1 MASTKY
7 YITTV
12 SWYNQLRIK
21 SKALVGISVICLL
34 ILIGIS
40 LSIHLVNKIHEET
53 KEIHNKWMQSILK
66 ISEMLDQLDHIGKL
80 ESKHILTNSL
90 EEKSNIEEQLR
101 LLQKDFLTNKI
112 YYKTLSF
119 DKEEKSVYIRFSQNL
134 EQYFIAQNELIEKSR
149 SPNKQGITI
158 LSEKSKS
165 QIDRVN
171 SNLHEMLNLNKQGEI
186 ESNQIVDNSYYSLL
200 FQMVLT
206 SIFTVVFIY
215 LVIYYTFKQFVFPLQ
230 LAESATNRIAK
241 GDWKV
246 RIEYESKDELGKFIK
261 TFNQMVED
269 HRKIDAEKT
278 KIEKE
283 VRKNEELFRTLI
295 EISPDAILLIG
306 LDYSILWANNNMLR
320 MFGYDSIEELR
331 ELHAV
336 DFAIPPEKEKIAS
349 IMRSLLSSDYS
360 NYAYESMAIR
370 KDKTTFPIEIQ
381 HAIYQNENVNVGILT
396 NIRDITERKLA
407 EEALIENEERYRIIT
422 ENMADVILVIDA
434 NSMKLLYISPSIKN
448 LTDYSVLEIMS
459 QSYKDFLAP
468 ASLKYA
474 QKTFPLRLKRLSAG
488 KKSLKGIYVDE
499 LEQYKKDRTAIWT
512 EVVSRYIMNQNTGNL
527 EVHAVMRNITERKK
541 IEKEI
546 NEKSQMLAGILAN
559 MPVIVFRVDQN
570 GIITQSTGAG
580 LKKMGLFDNQAVNV
594 NIFEVYHE
602 FAPEFHKALD
612 GEPQVFIS
620 NGLYNDG
627 IEWFF
632 QNYFF
637 LDESTGGLIG
647 FGLDITEQVVAKKAA
662 ESASKIKG
670 EFLANISH
678 EIRTPMNAIIGFTEI
693 LKGSISDEIQKKY
706 LENIVSSG
714 KTLLAIINDILDLSK
729 VESGKLELELS
740 PVNIMSV
747 FGELRDIF
755 SQKLSEKNLDF
766 QIIVDPSLPKE
777 IILDEIRFRQ
787 IFLNLLSNAIK
798 FTDQGY
804 IRLTARPEKKKDTIQ
819 YMDLIF
825 TVEDTG
831 IGVPVEDQSLIF
843 EAFTQQKGQSHSKYG
858 GTGLGL
864 AISNRLVK
872 LMNGVISIKSEVGK
886 GSIFEIILNSALISK
901 DVSPKNQTQIS
912 ESKPIVS
919 TKSSSEKIARILLN
933 EEGIKNLKPLL
944 EEMKTDLYNEWE
956 KLSNISSIN
965 EIEEFA
971 YKIKYL
977 GEKYNYPPFIKYS
990 DSLQAKAL
998 LFDMNSLLILL
1009 KEYPELLEDL
1019 RSNYVN

>member
-21 SKALVGISVICLL
+21 SKALVGISIICLL
-34 ILIGIS
+34 IVIGIS

-53 KEIHNKWMQSILK
+53 REIHNKWIRSILK
-66 ISEMLDQLDHIGKL
+66 VSEMMGQLDDIVKL
-80 ESKHILTNSL
+80 ESKYASAITQN
-90 EEKSNIEEQLR
+90 EKSLVEDKLNY
-101 LLQKDFLTNKI
+101 LQKEFTKNKTI
-112 YYKTLSF
+112 YETLSI
-119 DKEEKSVYIRFSQNL
+119 DKEEKTVYSRFSADMD
-134 EQYFIAQNELIEKSR
+134 EYFKALKEYIDKSK
-149 SPNKQGITI
+149 SFDKQGINALLENSKI
-158 LSEKSKS
+158 KMEKLSS
-165 QIDRVN
+165 D
-171 SNLHEMLNLNKQGEI
+171 LHEMHALNQKGEL

-200 FQMVLT
+200 LQMILT
-206 SIFTVVFIY
+206 AIFTVVFIY
-215 LVIYYTFKQFVFPLQ
+215 LVIYYPFKQFVFPLQ
-230 LAESATNRIAK
+230 LAESAANRIAK

-246 RIEYESKDELGKFIK
+246 KIEYESKDELGNFIK

-269 HRKIDAEKT
+269 HRKIDKEKI

-283 VRKNEELFRTLI
+283 VRKSEELFRTLI

-320 MFGYDSIEELR
+320 MFGYNSIEEVR

-336 DFAIPPEKEKIAS
+336 DFAIPSEKEKIAS
-349 IMRSLLSSDYS
+349 IMNALLSSDYNS
-360 NYAYESMAIR
+360 YAYESIAFR
-370 KDKTTFPIEIQ
+370 KDKTSFPIEIQ

-407 EEALIENEERYRIIT
+407 EEALVENEERYRIIT
-422 ENMADVILVIDA
+422 ENMADVILVIDTI
-434 NSMKLLYISPSIKN
+434 STKLLYISPSIKN
-448 LTDYSVLEIMS
+448 LTDYSVLEIMA
-459 QSYKDFLAP
+459 QPLEFFLTP
-468 ASLKYA
+468 ASLTYA
-474 QKTFPLRLKRLSAG
+474 KKTFPRRLKKISLG
-488 KKSLKGIYVDE
+488 KKSMNGIYVDE
-499 LEQYKKDRTAIWT
+499 LEQYKKDRTKIWT
-512 EVVSRYIMNQNTGNL
+512 EVVSRYIVNHDTGNL

-541 IEKEI
+541 IQKEI
-546 NEKSQMLAGILAN
+546 NEKSQMLGGILAN
-559 MPVIVFRVDQN
+559 MPVVVFRVDKY

-580 LKKMGLFDNQAVNV
+580 LKKMGLFDNQAVNI

-602 FAPEFHKALD
+602 FTAQFNRALE

-627 IEWFF
+627 AEWFF

-637 LDESTGGLIG
+637 LDESTDGLIG

-662 ESASKIKG
+662 EVASKIKG

-693 LKGSISDEIQKKY
+693 LRGSISDEIQRKY

-714 KTLLAIINDILDLSK
+714 KTLLALINDILDLSK
-729 VESGKLELELS
+729 VESGKLELDLS
-740 PVNIMSV
+740 PVNIGDV

-755 SQKLSEKNLDF
+755 SQKLQEKELDF
-766 QIIVDPSLPKE
+766 QIVVDPSLPKE

-798 FTDQGY
+798 FTDKGY
-804 IRLTARPEKKKDTIQ
+804 IRLTATYQTKKETIQ

-831 IGVPVEDQSLIF
+831 IGIPEEEHDSIF

-864 AISNRLVK
+864 AISNRLVQ
-872 LMNGVISIKSEVGK
+872 LMNGSISVKSQVGK
-886 GSIFEIILNSALISK
+886 GSVFQIILQNSLVSKEFSHKNPKSISGSRQS
-901 DVSPKNQTQIS
+901 VAAILP
-912 ESKPIVS
+912 
-919 TKSSSEKIARILLN
+919 EKVERIQLD
-933 EEGIKNLKPLL
+933 EEEIKNLKPLL
-944 EEMKTDLYNEWE
+944 DEMETDLYSEWK
-956 KLSNISSIN
+956 KLSDISSIN

-977 GEKYNYPPFIKYS
+977 GDKYNYPPLEKFS
-990 DSLQAKAL
+990 ENLQAKAL
-998 LFDMNSLLILL
+998 LFDMNSLLSLL
-1009 KEYPELLEDL
+1009 MTYPKLLEDL
-1019 RSNYVN
+1019 RSNYVG

>member
-1 MASTKY
+1 MASTRY

-21 SKALVGISVICLL
+21 NKALVGISIICFLIVI
-34 ILIGIS
+34 GVS

-53 KEIHNKWMQSILK
+53 KEIHNKWMHSILK
-66 ISEMLDQLDHIGKL
+66 ISEMMDQLDNVGKL
-80 ESKHILTNSL
+80 ESKHIQSNNSSEKMEIEEQLNSLKKDFFTNKTYYETLSIDL
-90 EEKSNIEEQLR
+90 EEKS
-101 LLQKDFLTNKI
+101 I
-112 YYKTLSF
+112 YG
-119 DKEEKSVYIRFSQNL
+119 RFSL
-134 EQYFIAQNELIEKSR
+134 DVTEYFKTQTELIEKSKSTNR
-149 SPNKQGITI
+149 QGI
-158 LSEKSKS
+158 LSLLENSKS
-165 QIDRVN
+165 LLDKVKTD
-171 SNLHEMLNLNKQGEI
+171 LHALLYLNQRGEI
-186 ESNQIVDNSYYSLL
+186 ESNHIVDKSYYSLL
-200 FQMVLT
+200 FQMILT
-206 SIFTVVFIY
+206 SIFTVLFIY

-230 LAESATNRIAK
+230 LAESAANRIAK

-246 RIEYESKDELGKFIK
+246 RIEYESKDELGNFIK

-269 HRKIDAEKT
+269 HRKIDAEKI

-306 LDYSILWANNNMLR
+306 LDYSILWANTNMLR
-320 MFGYDSIEELR
+320 MFGYASIEELR

-336 DFAIPPEKEKIAS
+336 DFAIPTEREKIAS
-349 IMRSLLSSDYS
+349 TMNSLLNSDFE
-360 NYAYESMAIR
+360 NFAYESMAIR

-381 HAIYQNENVNVGILT
+381 HAVYQNENVNVGILT

-407 EEALIENEERYRIIT
+407 EEALLENEERYRIIT
-422 ENMADVILVIDA
+422 ENMADVILVIDVKT
-434 NSMKLLYISPSIKN
+434 MRLLYVSPSIIN

-459 QSYKDFLAP
+459 QSYKDLLTP
-468 ASLKYA
+468 RSLKYA
-474 QKTFPLRLKRLSAG
+474 QKIFPLRLKRISSG
-488 KKSLKGIYVDE
+488 RKSMESIYIDE
-499 LEQYKKDRTAIWT
+499 IEQYKKDRTTIWT
-512 EVVSRYIMNQNTGNL
+512 EVVSRYIVNQNTGQL
-527 EVHAVMRNITERKK
+527 EVHAVMRNVTERKK
-541 IEKEI
+541 IQKEI
-546 NEKSQMLAGILAN
+546 NEKSQMLAGILVN
-559 MPVIVFRVDQN
+559 MPVIVFRVN
-570 GIITQSTGAG
+570 KEGIITQSTGAG
-580 LKKMGLFDNQAVNV
+580 LKKMGVMEQQALNL
-594 NIFEVYHE
+594 NIFEFYRE
-602 FAPEFHKALD
+602 FAPEFKMALA

-620 NGLYNDG
+620 NGNDKSG
-627 IEWFF
+627 QEWFF

-637 LDESTGGLIG
+637 LDEATGGLIG

-706 LENIVSSG
+706 FENIVSSG

-740 PVNIMSV
+740 PVNIVNV
-747 FGELRDIF
+747 FEELRDIF
-755 SQKLSEKNLDF
+755 SQKIAEKNLDF
-766 QIIVDPSLPKE
+766 QIKVDPSLPGE

-798 FTDQGY
+798 FTDKGY
-804 IRLTARPEKKKDTIQ
+804 IRLTARSEINRDKIQ
-819 YMDLIF
+819 FMDLIF

-831 IGVPVEDQSLIF
+831 IGVPIEEQSVIF

-864 AISNRLVK
+864 AISNRLVE
-872 LMNGVISIKSEVGK
+872 LMNGTISLKSEVGK
-886 GSIFEIILNSALISK
+886 GSIFQIVLSSALETK
-901 DVSPKNQTQIS
+901 DVSPNNQTRLVDN
-912 ESKPIVS
+912 KPTTRKPSVI
-919 TKSSSEKIARILLN
+919 TIPKLHLDDDE
-933 EEGIKNLKPLL
+933 IKNLKPLFD
-944 EEMKTDLYNEWE
+944 EMNNDLHKEWK

-977 GEKYNYPPFIKYS
+977 GDKYNYPPLIKYS
-990 DSLQAKAL
+990 ESLQAKAL

-1009 KEYPELLEDL
+1009 EAYPEILKDL
-1019 RSNYVN
+1019 RSNYAS

>member
-1 MASTKY
+1 MGSTKY

-12 SWYNQLRIK
+12 SWYNQLKIK
-21 SKALVGISVICLL
+21 SKALVGISIICLL
-34 ILIGIS
+34 IVIGVS
-40 LSIHLVNKIHEET
+40 LSIHLVNRIHEET
-53 KEIHNKWMQSILK
+53 KEIHNKWMRSILK
-66 ISEMLDQLDHIGKL
+66 ISEMINQLDSIAKL
-80 ESKHILTNSL
+80 ESKHTLANSR
-90 EEKSNIEEQLR
+90 EEKLKVEDKINF
-101 LLQKDFLTNKI
+101 LQKDFLKNKI
-112 YYKTLSF
+112 YYETLSIE
-119 DKEEKSVYIRFSQNL
+119 KEEKSVYKKFSL
-134 EQYFIAQNELIEKSR
+134 DIDTYFNAHKELIEKSS
-149 SPNKQGITI
+149 SPNKQGITT
-158 LSEKSKS
+158 LLEKSKIQMELVKS
-165 QIDRVN
+165 DLN
-171 SNLHEMLNLNKQGEI
+171 EMLLLNQQGEL

-200 FQMVLT
+200 LQMILT
-206 SIFTVVFIY
+206 STFTVIFIY

-230 LAESATNRIAK
+230 LAESAANRIAK

-246 RIEYESKDELGKFIK
+246 RIEYESKDELGNFIK
-261 TFNQMVED
+261 TFNQMVDD

-283 VRKNEELFRTLI
+283 VRRNEELFRTLI

-336 DFAIPPEKEKIAS
+336 DFAIPTEKEKIAS
-349 IMRSLLSSDYS
+349 IMSSLLSSDYN
-360 NYAYESMAIR
+360 NYAYESIAIR
-370 KDKTTFPIEIQ
+370 KDKTSFPIEIQ
-381 HAIYQNENVNVGILT
+381 HAIYQNESVNVGILT

-422 ENMADVILVIDA
+422 ENMADVILVIEA
-434 NSMKLLYISPSIKN
+434 KSMKLLYISPSIKN

-459 QSYKDFLAP
+459 NSYEDFLTP
-468 ASLKYA
+468 ASLRYA
-474 QKTFPLRLKRLSAG
+474 KKSFPLRLKRISSG

-499 LEQYKKDRTAIWT
+499 IEQYKKDRSTIWT
-512 EVVSRYIMNQNTGNL
+512 EVVSRYIINHNTGNL

-546 NEKSQMLAGILAN
+546 NEKSQMLGGILAN
-559 MPVIVFRVDQN
+559 MPVVVFRVDQN

-580 LKKMGLFDNQAVNV
+580 LKKMGLFDNQAINV

-612 GEPQVFIS
+612 DEPQVFIS
-620 NGLYNDG
+620 SGLYNDG
-627 IEWFF
+627 KEWFF

-637 LDESTGGLIG
+637 LDESTSGLIG

-662 ESASKIKG
+662 EEASKIKG

-714 KTLLAIINDILDLSK
+714 KTLLALINDILDLSK

-740 PVNIMSV
+740 PVNIMDV
-747 FGELRDIF
+747 FAETRDIF
-755 SQKLSEKNLDF
+755 SQKLQEKNLDL

-777 IILDEIRFRQ
+777 IILDEIRCRQ

-798 FTDQGY
+798 FTDKGY
-804 IRLTARPEKKKDTIQ
+804 IRLTAKPGEIKESIQ

-831 IGVPVEDQSLIF
+831 IGVPLEEQSLIF

-872 LMNGVISIKSEVGK
+872 LMNGSISIKSEVGK
-886 GSIFEIILNSALISK
+886 GSIFQIILYDALITK
-901 DVSPKNQTQIS
+901 DVSPKNQSQLS
-912 ESKPIVS
+912 ESKGVFASNNI
-919 TKSSSEKIARILLN
+919 EKIAKIHLD
-933 EEGIKNLKPLL
+933 EEGIKSLKPLL
-944 EEMKTDLYNEWE
+944 EEMEADLYSEWK
-956 KLSNISSIN
+956 KLSDISSIN

-977 GEKYNYPPFIKYS
+977 GDKYDYAPFKKYS
-990 DSLQAKAL
+990 DNLQAKAL
-998 LFDMNSLLILL
+998 LFDMNSLLVLL
-1009 KEYPELLEDL
+1009 KAYPELLEDL
-1019 RSNYVN
+1019 RSNYAS